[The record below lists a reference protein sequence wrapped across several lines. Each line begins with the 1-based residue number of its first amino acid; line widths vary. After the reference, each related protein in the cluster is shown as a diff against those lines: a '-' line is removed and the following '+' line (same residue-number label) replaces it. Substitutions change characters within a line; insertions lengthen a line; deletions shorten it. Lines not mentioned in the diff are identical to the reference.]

1 MELQKLKCFVAVADK
16 LSFTRAAEELYF
28 SVPTVTH
35 HIKSLEEQMGVQ
47 LLFRDKH
54 SVRLTPAG
62 ETFYPVARDILSKLD
77 AVTRQISQERDF
89 ELLRIGCTS
98 HAEMVM
104 LTSVFTRFRLRYP
117 NILPDIQIANFDQIL
132 DLFEDGQLNL
142 AFVTDN
148 MLLRRREG
156 YQFHRFC
163 RKGGFA
169 VLPSE
174 HPLAA
179 RDSISFSELEK
190 QVIIRMG
197 NAYVPFNTGN
207 PLTRLVQLHELSNRD
222 IYCDD
227 DRMMMSLAKAGYG
240 IAVLPGYCIPEY
252 APLIGAHNGSHPGEP
267 AADLWGGIPQG
278 TAAGELAVLPASGR
292 GKAPAGPHLHP
303 SGPCGHPACPLT
315 LRCQLLNR
323 SLPRGQQ
330 NNTISS
336 DRQHTDCRSLFV
348 LQGIRLK

>member
-1 MELQKLKCFVAVADK
+1 
-16 LSFTRAAEELYF
+16 
-28 SVPTVTH
+28 
-35 HIKSLEEQMGVQ
+35 
-47 LLFRDKH
+47 
-54 SVRLTPAG
+54 
-62 ETFYPVARDILSKLD
+62 
-77 AVTRQISQERDF
+77 
-89 ELLRIGCTS
+89 
-98 HAEMVM
+98 
-104 LTSVFTRFRLRYP
+104 
-117 NILPDIQIANFDQIL
+117 
-132 DLFEDGQLNL
+132 
-142 AFVTDN
+142 
-148 MLLRRREG
+148 MLLRRSEG

-252 APLIGAHNGSHPGEP
+252 APLIGLTTVPIRESQQLIYGVVSHKGRLRESWRYF
-267 AADLWGGIPQG
+267 LH
-278 TAAGELAVLPASGR
+278 LAEEKLLRDPTSTR
-292 GKAPAGPHLHP
+292 LDPAGTP
-303 SGPCGHPACPLT
+303 PAP
-315 LRCQLLNR
+315 
-323 SLPRGQQ
+323 
-330 NNTISS
+330 
-336 DRQHTDCRSLFV
+336 
-348 LQGIRLK
+348 

>member
-148 MLLRRREG
+148 MLLRRQEG

-252 APLIGAHNGSHPGEP
+252 APLIGLTTVPIQESQQLIYGVVSHKGRLRESWRYFLHLAEEKLLRDPTSTRLDP
-267 AADLWGGIPQG
+267 ADTP
-278 TAAGELAVLPASGR
+278 PA
-292 GKAPAGPHLHP
+292 P
-303 SGPCGHPACPLT
+303 
-315 LRCQLLNR
+315 
-323 SLPRGQQ
+323 
-330 NNTISS
+330 
-336 DRQHTDCRSLFV
+336 
-348 LQGIRLK
+348 

>member
-1 MELQKLKCFVAVADK
+1 MC
-16 LSFTRAAEELYF
+16 SIRWPGIF
-28 SVPTVTH
+28 SPNW
-35 HIKSLEEQMGVQ
+35 
-47 LLFRDKH
+47 
-54 SVRLTPAG
+54 TPS
-62 ETFYPVARDILSKLD
+62 P
-77 AVTRQISQERDF
+77 RQIAQERDF

-148 MLLRRREG
+148 MLLRRQEG

-169 VLPSE
+169 VPRRPSAGSPGL
-174 HPLAA
+174 HLL
-179 RDSISFSELEK
+179 SELEK
-190 QVIIRMG
+190 QVMIRMG

-252 APLIGAHNGSHPGEP
+252 APLIGLTTVPIRESQQLIYGVVSHKGRLRESWRYF
-267 AADLWGGIPQG
+267 LHLERKSSYG
-278 TAAGELAVLPASGR
+278 TPPPPVW
-292 GKAPAGPHLHP
+292 
-303 SGPCGHPACPLT
+303 T
-315 LRCQLLNR
+315 LRTPRLPPDLGCQLLNP

-336 DRQHTDCRSLFV
+336 DRQHTDCRSLSCAAS
-348 LQGIRLK
+348 IRFK